1 MPDRTVTVALDARLA
16 AFVQRLVDEGA
27 HPDAAAV
34 LRAALV
40 EYEAA
45 GATAEPKLEYES
57 LPAASAAAQD
67 TVPTEVLLDVLRRA
81 DADLARGAYTDLRSR
96 GDLETYMTGL
106 RAEASIRAERKRLA
120 RRRA

>member
-1 MPDRTVTVALDARLA
+1 MPDRTVTVTLDARLA

-34 LRAALV
+34 LRAALA
-40 EYEAA
+40 EYEAT
-45 GATAEPKLEYES
+45 GAADEPGLEYEQPPS
-57 LPAASAAAQD
+57 SAAPED
-67 TVPTEVLLDVLRRA
+67 TVPTDLLLDVLRRA